1 MRWVILCCVRL
12 IIWAV
17 SISCESYHD
26 VYHCPE
32 PQYIP
37 VWVYSTGL
45 ATETWEGLLR
55 ELRHCLPRNNLH
67 NLIFILWLSV
77 NYHWQKVYEFPT
89 YQNKTSVFVL
99 KLLCHRCEACPT
111 QNPQECNPRHQAK
124 GLCSVTL
131 LYPSILYTSQLL
143 FCDSR
148 QYILA
153 HLLAHRPFPS
163 HYWAHLFSLIP
174 LSCPL
179 WETSMVVC

>member
-99 KLLCHRCEACPT
+99 KLLCHRCEACPRLRTLKSAT
-111 QNPQECNPRHQAK
+111 QDIKLK
-124 GLCSVTL
+124 GYAAWPCFTL
-131 LYPSILYTSQLL
+131 PYCIHPSFYFVIHVNTFLL
-143 FCDSR
+143 I
-148 QYILA
+148 Y
-153 HLLAHRPFPS
+153 
-163 HYWAHLFSLIP
+163 
-174 LSCPL
+174 
-179 WETSMVVC
+179 